1 MDLFTGVIAFLLIW
15 WTALFTV
22 LPFWVRQP
30 EERGEGHMPGAPE
43 NPLLLKKFIVTTVLS
58 GVIWLGVFWLV
69 EAEVFDA
76 RAAAMM
82 MAEEDV
88 RS

>member
-1 MDLFTGVIAFLLIW
+1 MDLFTGIIAFLLIW

-30 EERGEGHMPGAPE
+30 EKRGEGHMPGAPD
-43 NPLLLKKFIVTTVLS
+43 NPMLLKKFIVTTVLS
-58 GVIWLGVFWLV
+58 AVIWLVVFILIKV
-69 EAEVFDA
+69 EIFDA
-76 RAAAMM
+76 RGIAMM

-88 RS
+88 RQ